1 MADTE
6 RKTVFQKM
14 WETTKRWTSELGDI
28 IKPVFENIGKSQVA
42 DAEYVTQGKTDKVQA
57 LKPTTTPT
65 VQTKQPTQE
74 LKPIVQYT
82 SYDSMPQHPLG
93 YSYDKDDSWTFAI
106 VDNKSVHNGYADTA
120 YGYRIVSADDEH
132 DGQVVAVNQYG
143 DVRYLE
149 DEPEQSEDWH
159 NRLYQFK
166 AQYNEARSTFDTY
179 YKIQEHAKA
188 GEEYYSIDI
197 NDPYQT
203 NSVLD
208 IVASALNDWRNGSVQ
223 FSDQAIGN
231 IEARSH
237 YPVNTVRGL
246 KDYLMRSTTGK
257 IFTNV
262 YIENKYGSDWV
273 SQFQGSEE
281 KLKQLLDED
290 LPEHI
295 KDYMAYQI
303 VTGDDKLSVADA
315 LNEVFT
321 NLGEAMDWGANP
333 IKAGVQWLDDNLPVQ
348 LWDLNK
354 SKDLKGTNF
363 FDTLGSTYASPYS
376 ETGRMQYDYST
387 GWFVSD
393 LLLEVFSDPSTLL
406 SIGTSAATSSVAG
419 AAKETMEEAT
429 GEVLERSAYKNL
441 KTIIKTGA
449 REGLTDD
456 AIVARIANKFP
467 KYADETV
474 MASLKHGLEYSK
486 AMKVVRSLQ
495 SVDEVVD
502 SIDRAM
508 AFTSQL
514 TGPLGPVMAS
524 AGAVR
529 KILSIPNAARAFK
542 DTVSEIVPPGQE
554 PNIFNIN
561 DIVDMHN
568 AKVMGMNI
576 YDDGEVLKYI
586 PYDQRSEMIAH
597 NYIKTSDKLRLALV
611 LQDGKSTDQAINK
624 FNQILSDMS
633 GGKVKNFE
641 DFVNF
646 TDELRTGDQ
655 TLNSILTTNLD
666 EIRYAL
672 DVTLKQA
679 NDLDL
684 TGVYKAYSDLRK
696 MVETVDTI
704 KYKNYFKV
712 NLTRPEFKEFL
723 KDYKDDFIKIVPYK
737 EYAANKD
744 AILKSSWYHSV
755 DNTIA
760 KGSNYTFAGFWLKLQ
775 EIKEIAYVRQ
785 YGDFKYMSYSDWEA
799 MSNFGYKELPKLNDF
814 LKQYNL
820 SKDTLKLDN
829 WLKAHDLGLMKYMSL
844 KEFIEISGGAVEDRK
859 LFKEAYDSY
868 IKTAKE
874 YNDALIKQYKN
885 EVSSAIEAYKKYVE
899 DVKNYNKAIRE
910 NSHKLYKEYNTQDEE
925 LLEYYKELNLQNMY
939 AKREALMKELRPDL
953 LNLANKYLGR
963 DKVLLE
969 MIQSKELSDYAIDYI
984 MNKVSYIQYL
994 QSAEQYNSTVFE
1006 KVRTLFKDRQDYITA
1021 YKDWIHE
1028 CNEEI
1033 YLNKLNP
1040 QLDAIREDVV
1050 HIIKQIMP
1058 GDKEVIKRAEELA
1071 SKEDLHKLLDY
1082 CKAALDYENAK
1093 IYNSLRGPYAI
1104 PPQMEM
1110 QERVSNIIRG
1120 FTDKFAERLKDSE
1133 LERTQNLQVKAKYI
1147 DDTRVYKPQ
1156 VSLRAQKDY
1165 IIADEELTKLILSI
1179 TDPETKLYDL
1189 VHTLYNSNNDSYK
1202 YMARE
1207 VMSAAYT
1214 TKGYIELLD
1223 DLDNARYI
1231 PEGLKNGIIDHW
1243 FTDADY
1249 MRYPFK
1255 GKKPYEI
1262 TPDTIYKTARYRA
1275 QESIRHALREI
1286 NMRFDDSTVS
1296 LFDKNCNTADT
1307 ALNVKNMKSLFEQ
1320 YVDFNVA
1327 NKVPIFY
1334 SVNFYGTYGN
1344 VTELTFMI
1352 GDEVKT
1358 FKYDYTPST
1367 HRTQSQRMFQEVQ
1380 AWLDEQRRLPKNE
1393 GKFTQF
1399 VGFNNHSTSVLD
1411 LDYRL
1416 GQQLKYFGT
1425 GITLGETID
1434 IAEAIRIRDFDFP
1447 VVPQSTIEELA
1458 EIYNKRLTA
1467 YYGVEFQI
1475 DRRISGSFIP
1485 KIDERTVN
1493 CLPKIR
1499 QRYSRSGGELYSVMR
1514 ELERI
1519 RARMITKFKEIGEL
1533 QTKLLNDIGY
1543 IKVDYHKNIMSVVEE
1558 ANADMPYEILNV
1570 RRLLDGSLLKSYFN
1584 LTDDNM
1590 YNYELL
1596 HEFAKDAQDNILN
1609 VRDASLWHSI
1619 AGNGTPESMYQFLRT
1634 NTAFGK
1640 ENAYIFNNLQDFSS
1654 LPPLKQYGVIRAAYI
1669 NTNYKERG
1677 LFEKAFGKSSLVIR
1691 YPDTFMGLRN
1701 GNVSLAN
1708 IERELR
1714 GSAVEPMSRLNR
1726 PETISLELAKA
1737 EQNLRTTFDMLDA
1750 HEEALRINNRYDSV
1764 ADLKLKHQRYIATR
1778 YRKFVEFVQ
1787 LRVNEINSRL
1797 LTKRAEA
1804 ETLIDVRK
1812 IDVMHGDGYSTM
1824 HYAFMD
1830 AAMSRDAARFKFI
1843 SSQNQPTFEKHL
1855 LKECNGRMV
1864 IDTRYNVFD
1873 SNDVDNLMRLV
1884 AQTPNA
1890 KYRVLDNRFLTIWYD
1905 CSKLTQADYNRLSQE
1920 LSDFTLPRLIIDYPE
1935 VMYAPDRIQLQKLI
1949 LDKMDELFKTDGPAS
1964 LTYGMFHMVD
1974 NKAIEYIDERFFP
1987 GLEKEL
1993 MPQRTV
1999 VQLGGIDQPNCMYHG
2014 DISELSK
2021 SSELFLS
2028 NDMFTNICNTFGK
2041 LVQASDNSGDL
2052 LRFAFSKENSFKNF
2066 VERVNTY
2073 DGIAGRKAIRD
2084 YLEAHG
2090 YGVYTLGFRNNKYR
2104 ISKLDI
2110 STSKGFN
2117 AAYNGKNVAVMR
2129 VDTMYQVNKYA
2140 NLENLML
2147 NGVKDQCKL
2156 MEIWNTKIRPIYI
2169 GSYLYQ
2175 KRATVVRNMIDSSF
2189 KALNYEGPAHI
2200 EYMIEAYKAQ
2210 QMYDTFEKKIID
2222 TYRKVDDETIL
2233 KYFTT
2238 YDTVEHMH
2246 MFNNIRNFYKD
2257 PRSGT
2262 MMERMLEMMT
2272 NDTHRA
2278 LKSVL
2283 DMDLTKE
2290 QYTQIVEIFE
2300 GVRTEFGEEAP
2311 IEVALA
2317 EVFARLSKL
2326 YSSTDAYNI
2335 CKAYKNY
2342 LATTAT
2348 KGTWSVTKFPGVGK
2362 IFEMN
2367 AKGFSQVE
2375 QINRLAIY
2383 LKHLDEGHT
2392 PGRASQAISLTQF
2405 DYSKSDLLKA
2415 AENVAPFTTFKF
2427 YNYEYWLLNAWKFKY
2442 FSPFA
2447 GTLATFEAEQ
2457 FSDAV
2462 ERGEDY
2468 WSEDALLYRA
2478 MLNIYL
2484 DSMDEEDRD
2493 KVYTYDP
2500 YYDYNGL
2507 DMFDAIPYGWVK
2519 VGKRIF
2525 FKAGLSMVDA
2535 FSTLGIVTGDVDF
2548 TWDNATNEEDRSI
2561 LHSIGTSLLGYTH
2574 DMLFQPIKAVSQWLS
2589 EIALGTK
2596 TYDDFADFFNKNQY
2610 DFMSLIPVIGSLYYS
2625 IYGTL
2630 RNYENGGDP
2639 LTYLIPSLFG
2649 MVDES
2654 TYSDKLEK
2662 STFYEYLS
2670 KPVGYDW
2677 YNQSEEYRATH
2688 KFIVGVSY
2696 VPTWLGKDPAS
2707 WIDNHGRLMQLG
2719 FTQEQIQDMYEVS
2732 GNWWFTEEGDGYKL
2746 HNYQLMIGNEN
2757 VWNEV
2762 YNSLVNKYGWT
2773 SERAITLMNEAAI
2786 PMWDNRYNY
2795 GDATQ
2800 VAGSSL
2806 SRIKYNYTSGGGVRV
2821 YNSKA
2826 MYRLAHNYNRT
2837 PKGSGF
2843 LSARLGGSSVGKRA
2857 GYRTPYVKRGG
2868 NPYYRN
2874 NTHTTYAR
2882 WRRRYRDIYRDNYAK
2897 YGASRMA
2904 MEQNLRSYSNRS
2916 VTEMRRTNQNI
2927 RYSRIKQRRNRI
2939 SF

>member
-1 MADTE
+1 MANEE

-82 SYDSMPQHPLG
+82 PYDSMPRHPLG

-208 IVASALNDWRNGSVQ
+208 IVASALADWRNGSMLTLDTAVH
-223 FSDQAIGN
+223 N
-231 IEARSH
+231 INARIQ
-237 YPVNTVRGL
+237 YPINTVRSL
-246 KDYLMRSTTGK
+246 KDYSLRSTQGK
-257 IFTNV
+257 IITNV

-290 LPEHI
+290 LPENV

-333 IKAGVQWLDDNLPVQ
+333 IKAGVQWLDDNSPVQ

-376 ETGRMQYDYST
+376 ETGRVQYDYNT

-441 KTIIKTGA
+441 KTIIKTGV

-554 PNIFNIN
+554 PNIFNIT

-576 YDDGEVLKYI
+576 YDDGEVLRYI
-586 PYDQRSEMIAH
+586 PREQRAEMIGH
-597 NYIKTSDKLRLALV
+597 NYIKTADTLRGTLAMY
-611 LQDGKSTDQAINK
+611 DGRGADQAIDE
-624 FNQILSDMS
+624 FNRVLAEMS
-633 GGKVKNFE
+633 GGKVNNFDE
-641 DFVNF
+641 FVDF

-672 DVTLKQA
+672 DVTLKRA

-696 MVETVDTI
+696 MVDTVDTI
-704 KYKNYFKV
+704 KYKDVAALQTAAPLRDYLKAA
-712 NLTRPEFKEFL
+712 KESL
-723 KDYKDDFIKIVPYK
+723 APVVDYPNFTDDLLDGDWVRIARTLDDQENVLF
-737 EYAANKD
+737 
-744 AILKSSWYHSV
+744 SV
-755 DNTIA
+755 SRLEEKLLQPTIFDEA
-760 KGSNYTFAGFWLKLQ
+760 
-775 EIKEIAYVRQ
+775 EIYE
-785 YGDFKYMSYSDWEA
+785 
-799 MSNFGYKELPKLNDF
+799 DF
-814 LKQYNL
+814 LNL
-820 SKDTLKLDN
+820 LYKTTGRN
-829 WLKAHDLGLMKYMSL
+829 PDL
-844 KEFIEISGGAVEDRK
+844 EK
-859 LFKEAYDSY
+859 LFMEFNDSNEGRMQAVRILY
-868 IKTAKE
+868 YMENVYLARKYNNFVLEEVKSMYAK
-874 YNDALIKQYKN
+874 DKA
-885 EVSSAIEAYKKYVE
+885 AIEAYNIVVRKTNE
-899 DVKNYNKAIRE
+899 AI
-910 NSHKLYKEYNTQDEE
+910 HL
-925 LLEYYKELNLQNMY
+925 
-939 AKREALMKELRPDL
+939 AKI
-953 LNLANKYLGR
+953 Y
-963 DKVLLE
+963 
-969 MIQSKELSDYAIDYI
+969 
-984 MNKVSYIQYL
+984 
-994 QSAEQYNSTVFE
+994 EQ
-1006 KVRTLFKDRQDYITA
+1006 I
-1021 YKDWIHE
+1021 
-1028 CNEEI
+1028 
-1033 YLNKLNP
+1033 
-1040 QLDAIREDVV
+1040 DAIRGDVV
-1050 HIIKQIMP
+1050 NIIKQIMP

-1071 SKEDLHKLLDY
+1071 RKEDLHKLLDY

-1093 IYNSLRGPYAI
+1093 IYNSMRGPYSI
-1104 PPQMEM
+1104 PPHMEM

-1133 LERTQNLQVKAKYI
+1133 LERVANLKVKAKYI
-1147 DDTRVYKPQ
+1147 DDTRVYTPQ

-1179 TDPETKLYDL
+1179 TDPNTKLYDL
-1189 VHTLYNSNNDSYK
+1189 VHTLYNSNNSNYK
-1202 YMARE
+1202 RMAKE

-1223 DLDNARYI
+1223 ALDNARYI
-1231 PEGLKNGIIDHW
+1231 PDGLKNGIIDHW
-1243 FTDADY
+1243 YTDADY
-1249 MRYPFK
+1249 MNLPFK
-1255 GKKPYEI
+1255 GKNAYEI

-1296 LFDKNCNTADT
+1296 LFDKGCNTVDT
-1307 ALNVKNMKSLFEQ
+1307 VSNVKNMKSLFER
-1320 YVDFNVA
+1320 YVDFNDA

-1344 VTELTFMI
+1344 VTELTFMV
-1352 GDEVKT
+1352 GDEIKT
-1358 FKYDYTPST
+1358 FKYKYNPTE
-1367 HRTQSQRMFQEVQ
+1367 HREGMQRMFQEVQ
-1380 AWLDEQRRLPKNE
+1380 NWLDEQRRLPKHE

-1399 VGFNNHSTSVLD
+1399 VGFNNHSTSALD

-1416 GQQLKYFGT
+1416 GQQLKYFNT

-1533 QTKLLNDIGY
+1533 QTKLLDDIGY

-1590 YNYELL
+1590 YNYEVL

-1609 VRDASLWHSI
+1609 VRDASLWHNLADTTIPAKMYSFFR
-1619 AGNGTPESMYQFLRT
+1619 NG
-1634 NTAFGK
+1634 TAFGK
-1640 ENAYIFNNLQDFSS
+1640 TNAYIFNNLQDFSS
-1654 LPPLKQYGVIRAAYI
+1654 LSPLKQYGVLRAAYMH
-1669 NTNYKERG
+1669 TNLAERKA
-1677 LFEKAFGKSSLVIR
+1677 FEKRFRKSFNVIA
-1691 YPDTFMGLRN
+1691 YPDVFMGLR
-1701 GNVSLAN
+1701 GGTISLAN
-1708 IERELR
+1708 VERTLH
-1714 GSAVEPMSRLNR
+1714 GTAVDPMSRLNR
-1726 PETISLELAKA
+1726 PNTIHVELEKA
-1737 EQNLRTTFDMLDA
+1737 EQNLRNTFDMLDA
-1750 HEEALRINNRYDSV
+1750 HEEALRTSNKSDS
-1764 ADLKLKHQRYIATR
+1764 AAYLKLQHQRYIASR
-1778 YRKFVEFVQ
+1778 YRMFVSAIKGTIDSINEELIASRGIVRDVVD
-1787 LRVNEINSRL
+1787 LRKVDALES
-1797 LTKRAEA
+1797 
-1804 ETLIDVRK
+1804 
-1812 IDVMHGDGYSTM
+1812 DGYSTV

-1830 AAMSRDAARFKFI
+1830 AALERDSKRFKFI

-1864 IDTRYNVFD
+1864 IDTRYRALD
-1873 SNDVDNLMRLV
+1873 SNDIDNLMRLV
-1884 AQTPNA
+1884 SQTPNA
-1890 KYRVLDNRFLTIWYD
+1890 KYRVVDNRFLTIWYD
-1905 CSKLTQADYNRLSQE
+1905 CSKLTQADYNRLSTE
-1920 LSDFTLPRLIIDYPE
+1920 LADFTLPRLQLNHETSSGISAKILDE
-1935 VMYAPDRIQLQKLI
+1935 MDRI
-1949 LDKMDELFKTDGPAS
+1949 FKTDGPAS

-1974 NKAIEYIDERFFP
+1974 NKAIEYMDARFFP

-1993 MPQRTV
+1993 MPQRTI
-1999 VQLGGIDQPNCMYHG
+1999 VQFGGIDQPNCMYHG

-2066 VERVNTY
+2066 VECVNTY

-2156 MEIWNTKIRPIYI
+2156 MEIWNTKIRPLYI

-2175 KRATVVRNMIDSSF
+2175 KRATVVRNIIDSPF
-2189 KALNYEGPAHI
+2189 KALNYEGPALI

-2246 MFNNIRNFYKD
+2246 MFNDVRNFYKD

-2290 QYTQIVEIFE
+2290 QYTQIIEIFE

-2326 YSSTDAYNI
+2326 YSSTDAYSI
-2335 CKAYKNY
+2335 CQAYKNY

-2462 ERGEDY
+2462 ERSEDY
-2468 WSEDALLYRA
+2468 WSEDALLYRT

-2548 TWDNATNEEDRSI
+2548 TWDNATNEEDRNI
-2561 LHSIGTSLLGYTH
+2561 LRSIGTSLLGYTH

-2596 TYDDFADFFNKNQY
+2596 TYDDFAEFFDKNQY

-2654 TYSDKLEK
+2654 TYSGKLKE
-2662 STFYEYLS
+2662 STFYDYLS

-2688 KFIVGVSY
+2688 RFIVGVSY

-2795 GDATQ
+2795 GNATQ
-2800 VAGSSL
+2800 IAGSSL
-2806 SRIKYNYTSGGGVRV
+2806 SRIKYNYTGGGGVRV

-2826 MYRLAHNYNRT
+2826 MYRLAHNYNRP

-2857 GYRTPYVKRGG
+2857 GSRTPYVKRGG

-2874 NTHTTYAR
+2874 STHVTHAR

-2927 RYSRIKQRRNRI
+2927 RYGRIKQRRNRI